1 MRPADIGRL
10 VEVGDPRVSPD
21 GRTIAF
27 VVTTVDLDANR
38 YHGRIW
44 LAAADGSE
52 PPRPFTAGEHRDG
65 RPRWSPDGRDLAF
78 VSHREGQG
86 SELYVLPVASGGEL
100 RRVASWSE
108 EIEDLAWSPDGRRL
122 AFTARRRD
130 DEHEGTRP
138 EGTTTD
144 GNPTDG
150 KTDDRD
156 RPPRRIDRLAYR
168 FDGMGW
174 TCDRPRQL
182 FTVRAD
188 GNGKPVAVTTGSFD
202 HAGAA
207 WSPDGDALAFSAGR
221 HDTWDLDRAVD
232 LFTVGPVGGEP
243 RRLTATGPTF
253 RGPSWS
259 PDGSAI
265 AFVWGDPRSL
275 PRSAQVGIVARDG
288 GDHRLLTTALDR
300 NCAPF
305 LVAAREPVW
314 DGADLLFQVE
324 NSGNLHLYRVDTSGT
339 GKPELVLGGDRW
351 VTGFDLAGGTLAFC
365 ASTPTAPSELFVLA
379 GSAER
384 RLTDIGHDPVEGPAF
399 VDAERFTASAPDG
412 TEVEAWV
419 MRPAGLEAGR
429 RYPTLLNI
437 HGGPFAQYGNHLFD
451 EFQIQSGAGYVVL
464 YCNPRGSSGY
474 GDAWGR
480 AIRGANVAE
489 DPGSGWGGVDYDDV
503 MAVVDEA
510 VRRFDFIDP
519 DRLGVLGGSYGGF
532 MTSWIVGHTDRFK
545 AACSERAVNDLR
557 TMSWTSDIGTYFQKG
572 YIGPSHLEDPEE
584 YARQSPATYV
594 DDMHT
599 PLLILHSENDL
610 RCPIEQAEQ
619 LFVALKLLGRTVE
632 FVRFP
637 GEGHEL
643 SRSGSPRHRVQRAE
657 IVLDFFARHLM
668 ST

>member
-1 MRPADIGRL
+1 MQPADIAGL
-10 VEVGDPRVSPD
+10 VEVSDPRVSPD

-27 VVTTVDLDANR
+27 VVTTVDLEANR
-38 YHGRIW
+38 YRGRVW

-65 RPRWSPDGRDLAF
+65 RPRWSPDGRELAF
-78 VSHREGQG
+78 VSHREGEG
-86 SELYVLPVASGGEL
+86 SELYVLPVTGGGEL
-100 RRVASWSE
+100 RRAASWPE
-108 EIEDLAWSPDGRRL
+108 EIEELAWSPDGRRL
-122 AFTARRRD
+122 AFTARQRD
-130 DEHEGTRP
+130 DDRGGSKPGGDTNEGQTKDR
-138 EGTTTD
+138 
-144 GNPTDG
+144 
-150 KTDDRD
+150 DDRD
-156 RPPRRIDRLAYR
+156 LPPRRIDRLAYR
-168 FDGMGW
+168 YDGTGW
-174 TCDRPRQL
+174 TCDRPRHL

-188 GNGKPVAVTTGSFD
+188 GSGRPTAVTSGPFD

-207 WSPDGDALAFSAGR
+207 WSPDGDALAFSSGR
-221 HDTWDLDRAVD
+221 HDTWDRDRAVD
-232 LFTVGPVGGEP
+232 LFTVGAAGGEP
-243 RRLTATGPTF
+243 LRLTATGPTF

-259 PDGSAI
+259 PDGSTI
-265 AFVWGDPRSL
+265 AFVWGDPRSI
-275 PRSAQVGIVARDG
+275 PRSTQVGAVDRNG
-288 GDHRLLTTALDR
+288 GDHRLLTSALDR
-300 NCAPF
+300 NCAPI

-314 DGADLLFQVE
+314 DGEDLLFQVE
-324 NSGNLHLYRVDTSGT
+324 DSGNLHLYRVDAGGA

-351 VTGFDLAGGTLAFC
+351 ITGFDLAGDTLAFC

-379 GSAER
+379 GDDER
-384 RLTDIGHDPVEGPAF
+384 RLTHLGHDPLAGPAL
-399 VDAERFTASAPDG
+399 AAPERFTATAPDG

-419 MRPAGLEAGR
+419 MRPAGLEVGH
-429 RYPTLLNI
+429 RYPTLLNV

-451 EFQIQSGAGYVVL
+451 EFQIQSAAGYVVL
-464 YCNPRGSSGY
+464 YANPRGSSGY

-480 AIRGANVAE
+480 AIRGPNVDE

-510 VRRFDFIDP
+510 VARFDFVDP

-532 MTSWIVGHTDRFK
+532 MTSWIIGHTDRFK
-545 AACSERAVNDLR
+545 AACSERAVNDMR

-572 YIGPSHLEDPEE
+572 YVGRSHLEDPDE
-584 YARQSPATYV
+584 YARQSPVTYV
-594 DDMHT
+594 DAIRT

-619 LFVALKLLGRTVE
+619 LFVALKLLDRTVE

-643 SRSGSPRHRVQRAE
+643 SRSGAPRHRVQRAE
-657 IVLDFFARHLM
+657 IVLEFFARHLQ

>member
-1 MRPADIGRL
+1 
-10 VEVGDPRVSPD
+10 VQ
-21 GRTIAF
+21 T
-27 VVTTVDLDANR
+27 DAAN
-38 YHGRIW
+38 
-44 LAAADGSE
+44 D
-52 PPRPFTAGEHRDG
+52 RDTKD
-65 RPRWSPDGRDLAF
+65 S
-78 VSHREGQG
+78 
-86 SELYVLPVASGGEL
+86 
-100 RRVASWSE
+100 
-108 EIEDLAWSPDGRRL
+108 
-122 AFTARRRD
+122 
-130 DEHEGTRP
+130 
-138 EGTTTD
+138 
-144 GNPTDG
+144 
-150 KTDDRD
+150 D
-156 RPPRRIDRLAYR
+156 RPPRRVDRLAYR

-188 GNGKPVAVTTGSFD
+188 GSGRPAAVTSGPFD

-232 LFTVGPVGGEP
+232 LFTVGPAGGEP

-259 PDGSAI
+259 PDGSTI
-265 AFVWGDPRSL
+265 AFVSGDPRSL
-275 PRSAQVGIVARDG
+275 PRSAQVGIVHRDG

-305 LVAAREPVW
+305 LVGAREPVW

-324 NSGNLHLYRVDTSGT
+324 DSGNLHLYRVDTGGA
-339 GKPELVLGGDRW
+339 GKPELLLGGDRW

-379 GSAER
+379 GDDER
-384 RLTDIGHDPVEGPAF
+384 QLTHLGHDPLAAREF
-399 VDAERFTASAPDG
+399 VAPERFTATAPDG
-412 TEVEAWV
+412 TEVEAWMMEPV
-419 MRPAGLEAGR
+419 GLEAGR

-437 HGGPFAQYGNHLFD
+437 HGGPFAQYGNHLLD

-464 YCNPRGSSGY
+464 YANPRGSSGY

-480 AIRGANVAE
+480 AIRGPNVE
-489 DPGSGWGGVDYDDV
+489 DDPGSGWGGVDYDDV
-503 MAVVDEA
+503 MAVVDAA
-510 VRRFDFIDP
+510 VGRFDFVDP

-572 YIGPSHLEDPEE
+572 YVGSSHLEDPDE

-594 DDMHT
+594 DDIRT

-657 IVLDFFARHLM
+657 LVLDFFARHLG
-668 ST
+668 